1 LLVHGE
7 EDLPTHPIVCH
18 EEAIHEWGL
27 RPTLSDQRYEY
38 FTAPDAV
45 LQHLSKRL
53 PRADR
58 LVVNE
63 HIRGRSEPS
72 AERLGHHFG
81 GPSGVIM
88 PVVDVAPASRHSRLH
103 AVTLKGSETTLSG

>member
-1 LLVHGE
+1 M
-7 EDLPTHPIVCH
+7 
-18 EEAIHEWGL
+18 
-27 RPTLSDQRYEY
+27 SDQRYEY

-45 LQHLSKRL
+45 LQHLGKRL

-72 AERLGHHFG
+72 AECLAYHFG

-88 PVVDVAPASRHSRLH
+88 PVVDEDPASRHSRLH
-103 AVTLKGSETTLSG
+103 AVTL